1 MSVQV
6 PVETQVAEFRGKDET
21 VMFPPKRI
29 LFPVDFSERC
39 GSAARMVETF
49 TGHFQAQLTLLYVL
63 EPLTYN
69 DIPIDAAG
77 ISEQR
82 LGEFMAD
89 ELKQFD
95 VRRVMLEG
103 DAATKIAEYAH
114 ANASDLIMLPT
125 HGYGAFRRVML
136 GSVTSK
142 VLHSALCPVWT
153 GVHMEHVPRL
163 EDISFKRILC
173 AVDLGKQSLPTL
185 KWAKSFAAEFG
196 AELELVHAVP
206 EANQT
211 PAVYAHGDP
220 QEDLILRAT
229 EKIQALQE
237 SAGAAAKVFVIG
249 DEVASAVCGCAGR
262 EKADLLVIGRHVE
275 GGVLGRL
282 RENAYSIIRQSPCP
296 VVSV

>member
-1 MSVQV
+1 
-6 PVETQVAEFRGKDET
+6 
-21 VMFPPKRI
+21 MFPPKKI
-29 LFPVDFSERC
+29 LFPVDFSDRC
-39 GSAARMVETF
+39 NSAARMVETF
-49 TGHFQAQLTLLYVL
+49 AGHFQAELTTLYVL

-77 ISEQR
+77 IAEQR

-89 ELKQFD
+89 EFKQLD

-103 DAATKIAEYAH
+103 DAATRIVEYAYV
-114 ANASDLIMLPT
+114 NNIDLIMLPT

-142 VLHSALCPVWT
+142 VLHAALCPVWT
-153 GVHMEHVPRL
+153 GVHMEHMPRL
-163 EDISFKRILC
+163 EDIGFKRILC
-173 AVDLGKQSLPTL
+173 AVDLGKQTGPTL
-185 KWAKSFAAEFG
+185 SWAKSFAAEFG

-206 EANQT
+206 EANQA
-211 PAVYAHGDP
+211 PAVYAHENP
-220 QEDLILRAT
+220 KEDLIDQAAS
-229 EKIQALQE
+229 KIEALKD
-237 SAGAAAKVFVIG
+237 SVGIDAKVFVIG
-249 DEVASAVCGCAGR
+249 DEVSAAVCGCAAR